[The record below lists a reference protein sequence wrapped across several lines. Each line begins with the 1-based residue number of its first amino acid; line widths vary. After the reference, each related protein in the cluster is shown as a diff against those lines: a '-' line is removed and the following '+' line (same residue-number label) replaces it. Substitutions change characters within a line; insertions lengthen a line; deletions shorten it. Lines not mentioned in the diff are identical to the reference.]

1 MKIGQSRRIGGSAMK
16 LPRRDFLH
24 LTTGAAALLS
34 VSRTAMAQD
43 AYPSHPI
50 RLVVGFTPGAA
61 SDITARLFA
70 KGASGLLGQPVVVEN
85 KPGAAGSIAGQYV
98 AHATN
103 DGYTLF
109 LFALST
115 LTNEIINPSPS
126 FDVVKDLT
134 PIGLLATGTIVLAVN
149 PATNVHSVGELI
161 ALAKSKPGEVFYG
174 STGIGSI
181 PQLAGALFAQRTGIK
196 LTHVPYP
203 GSPQITSDLMAGHI
217 TMSFNIASAMI
228 GQIEA
233 GQLTALATAA
243 SKRASALPNVPT
255 MAEAGIPDFDTSLWL
270 GLAAPAGTP
279 RPVIEKLAQAARQA
293 MHDPNAMEALRRQ
306 GYEPND
312 ADPDKFAAFIRS
324 EFDRWSSVT
333 RAAGIKS

>member
-1 MKIGQSRRIGGSAMK
+1 MK
-16 LPRRDFLH
+16 LPRRDVLR
-24 LTTGAAALLS
+24 LATGAVTFFSLN
-34 VSRTAMAQD
+34 RTAMAEE

-50 RLVVGFTPGAA
+50 RLIVGFTPGAA

-70 KGASGLLGQPVVVEN
+70 KGASGILGQSIVVEN

-115 LTNEIINPSPS
+115 LTNEVINPTPS
-126 FDVVKDLT
+126 FDVVRDLA

-149 PATNVHSVGELI
+149 PASNVHSVGELV
-161 ALAKSKPGEVFYG
+161 ALAKSKPGEVLYG
-174 STGIGSI
+174 STGLGSI
-181 PQLAGALFAQRTGIK
+181 PQLAGALFAERTGIK

-203 GSPQITSDLMAGHI
+203 GSPQITNDLLAGHI

-233 GQLTALATAA
+233 GQLIALATAA
-243 SKRASALPNVPT
+243 DKRASALPNVPT
-255 MAEAGIPDFDTSLWL
+255 MAEAGIADFDTSLWL

-279 RPVIEKLAQAARQA
+279 RPVIEKLAKAARQA
-293 MHDPNAMEALRRQ
+293 MQDPEAAATLRKQ

-312 ADPDKFAAFIRS
+312 ADPDKFAAFIHS

>member
-1 MKIGQSRRIGGSAMK
+1 MK
-16 LPRRDFLH
+16 LPRRDVLR
-24 LTTGAAALLS
+24 LATGAVTFFSLN
-34 VSRTAMAQD
+34 RTAMAEE

-50 RLVVGFTPGAA
+50 RLIVGFTPGAA

-70 KGASGLLGQPVVVEN
+70 KGASGILGQSIVVEN

-115 LTNEIINPSPS
+115 LTNEVINPTPS
-126 FDVVKDLT
+126 FDVVRDLA

-149 PATNVHSVGELI
+149 PASNVHSVGELV
-161 ALAKSKPGEVFYG
+161 ALAKSKPGEVLYG
-174 STGIGSI
+174 STGLGSI
-181 PQLAGALFAQRTGIK
+181 PQLAGALFAERTGIK

-203 GSPQITSDLMAGHI
+203 GSPQITNDLLAGHI

-233 GQLTALATAA
+233 GQLIALATAA
-243 SKRASALPNVPT
+243 DKRASALPNVPT
-255 MAEAGIPDFDTSLWL
+255 MAEAGIADFDTSLWL

-279 RPVIEKLAQAARQA
+279 RPVIEKLAKAARQA
-293 MHDPNAMEALRRQ
+293 MHDPEAAATLRKQ

-312 ADPDKFAAFIRS
+312 ADPDKFAAFIHS

>member
-1 MKIGQSRRIGGSAMK
+1 MV
-16 LPRRDFLH
+16 LPRRRFLH
-24 LTTGAAALLS
+24 LAASAAGLLPLT
-34 VSRTAMAQD
+34 RIAMAQD
-43 AYPSHPI
+43 TYPSHPI
-50 RLVVGFTPGAA
+50 RLIVGFTPGAA
-61 SDITARLFA
+61 SDIAARLFA
-70 KGASGLLGQPVVVEN
+70 KGATGILGQPVIVEN

-98 AHATN
+98 THAAN

-115 LTNEIINPSPS
+115 LTNELVNPTPS
-126 FDVVKDLT
+126 FDVSKDLA

-149 PATNVHSVGELI
+149 PAINVHSVAELV
-161 ALAKSKPGEVFYG
+161 ALAKSKPGDVLYG
-174 STGIGSI
+174 STGVGSI
-181 PQLAGALFAQRTGIK
+181 PQLAAELFAQRAGIK

-203 GSPQITSDLMAGHI
+203 GSPQITGDLIAGHI

-243 SKRASALPNVPT
+243 NRRAGALPDVPT

-279 RPVIEKLAQAARQA
+279 RPVIEKLANAARQA
-293 MHDPNAMEALRRQ
+293 IHSPDALETMRKQ

-312 ADPDKFAAFIRS
+312 ADPDKFEAFIHS
-324 EFDRWSSVT
+324 EIDRWSSVM
-333 RAAGIKS
+333 RAAGLKS

>member
-1 MKIGQSRRIGGSAMK
+1 MK
-16 LPRRDFLH
+16 LARRDFLH
-24 LTTGAAALLS
+24 LATSAAALLS
-34 VSRTAMAQD
+34 ASRTTMAQD
-43 AYPSHPI
+43 AYPSRPI
-50 RLVVGFTPGAA
+50 RLIVGFTPGAA

-70 KGASGLLGQPVVVEN
+70 KGAAGMLGQSIAVEN

-98 AHATN
+98 AHAAN

-115 LTNEIINPSPS
+115 LTNEIINPTPS
-126 FDVVKDLT
+126 FDVMKDLA

-149 PATNVHSVGELI
+149 PASNVHTVEELI
-161 ALAKSKPGEVFYG
+161 ALAKSKPGELLYG

-181 PQLAGALFAQRTGIK
+181 PQLAGALFAQRAGIK

-203 GSPQITSDLMAGHI
+203 GSPQITSDLMAGRI
-217 TMSFNIASAMI
+217 TMSFNMASAMI
-228 GQIEA
+228 GQIAA

-243 SKRASALPNVPT
+243 KKRASALPQVPT

-279 RPVIEKLAQAARQA
+279 RPIIDKLAKAARQA
-293 MHDPNAMEALRRQ
+293 MHEADAMEALRKQ

-312 ADPDKFAAFIRS
+312 ADPDKFAAFIHS
-324 EFDRWSSVT
+324 EFDRWSAVT
-333 RAAGIKS
+333 RAAGLKS

>member
-1 MKIGQSRRIGGSAMK
+1 MA
-16 LPRRDFLH
+16 LPRRHFLQLAASAAGFLP
-24 LTTGAAALLS
+24 LT
-34 VSRTAMAQD
+34 RIAMAQD

-50 RLVVGFTPGAA
+50 RLIVGFTPGAA
-61 SDITARLFA
+61 SDIAARLFA
-70 KGASGLLGQPVVVEN
+70 QGAAGILGQPVVVEN

-98 AHATN
+98 THAAN

-115 LTNEIINPSPS
+115 LTNEIINPTPS
-126 FDVVKDLT
+126 FDVSKDLA

-149 PATNVHSVGELI
+149 PASNVHSVAELV
-161 ALAKSKPGEVFYG
+161 ALAKSKPGGVLYG
-174 STGIGSI
+174 STGVGSI
-181 PQLAGALFAQRTGIK
+181 PQLAAEMFAQRAGVK

-203 GSPQITSDLMAGHI
+203 GSPQIAGDLIAGHI

-233 GQLTALATAA
+233 GQLIGLATAA
-243 SKRASALPNVPT
+243 NKRASALPDVPT

-279 RPVIEKLAQAARQA
+279 RPVLEKLANAARQA
-293 MHDPNAMEALRRQ
+293 MHNPDALEIMRKQ
-306 GYEPND
+306 GYEAND
-312 ADPDKFAAFIRS
+312 ADPDQFGAFIHS
-324 EFDRWSSVT
+324 EIDRWSAVT
-333 RAAGIKS
+333 RAAGLKS

>member
-1 MKIGQSRRIGGSAMK
+1 MK
-16 LPRRDFLH
+16 LPRRDVLR
-24 LTTGAAALLS
+24 LATGAVTFFSLN
-34 VSRTAMAQD
+34 RTAMAEE

-50 RLVVGFTPGAA
+50 RLIVGFTPGAA

-70 KGASGLLGQPVVVEN
+70 KGASGILGQSIVVEN

-115 LTNEIINPSPS
+115 LTNEVINPTPS
-126 FDVVKDLT
+126 FDVVRDLA

-149 PATNVHSVGELI
+149 PASNVHSVGELV
-161 ALAKSKPGEVFYG
+161 ALAKSKPGEVLYG
-174 STGIGSI
+174 STGLGSI
-181 PQLAGALFAQRTGIK
+181 PQLAGALFAERTGIK

-203 GSPQITSDLMAGHI
+203 GSPQITNDLLAGHI

-233 GQLTALATAA
+233 GQLIALATAA
-243 SKRASALPNVPT
+243 DKRASALPNVPT
-255 MAEAGIPDFDTSLWL
+255 MAEAGIADFDTSLWL

-279 RPVIEKLAQAARQA
+279 RPVVEKLAKAARQA
-293 MHDPNAMEALRRQ
+293 MHDPEAAATLRKQ

-312 ADPDKFAAFIRS
+312 ADPDKFAAFIHS

>member
-1 MKIGQSRRIGGSAMK
+1 MK
-16 LPRRDFLH
+16 LPRRDFLR
-24 LTTGAAALLS
+24 LATGAVTFFSLN
-34 VSRTAMAQD
+34 RTAMAEE

-50 RLVVGFTPGAA
+50 RLIVGFTPGAA

-70 KGASGLLGQPVVVEN
+70 KGASGILGQSIVVEN

-115 LTNEIINPSPS
+115 LTNEVINPTPS
-126 FDVVKDLT
+126 FDVVRDLA

-149 PATNVHSVGELI
+149 SASNVHSVGELV
-161 ALAKSKPGEVFYG
+161 ALAKAKPGEVLYG
-174 STGIGSI
+174 STGLGSI
-181 PQLAGALFAQRTGIK
+181 PQLAGALFAERTGIK

-203 GSPQITSDLMAGHI
+203 GSPQITNDLLAGHI

-233 GQLTALATAA
+233 GQLIALATAA
-243 SKRASALPNVPT
+243 DKRASALPNVPT
-255 MAEAGIPDFDTSLWL
+255 MAEAGIADFDTSLWL

-279 RPVIEKLAQAARQA
+279 RPVIEKLAKAARQA
-293 MHDPNAMEALRRQ
+293 MHDPEAAATLRKQ

-312 ADPDKFAAFIRS
+312 ADPDKFAAFIHS